1 MKKGRVTSIDAVTI
15 VCPCG
20 GMCENEQ
27 GSTLIDISNSVLT
40 CMDCGAECSIPAS
53 AFKVRARRPKQAMD
67 DEEEH
72 LEAQRQHWEE
82 RAAIERDYIQ
92 LY

>member
-1 MKKGRVTSIDAVTI
+1 MNYGRIIVAIENALNCTLTGEQCEKLIEVIDEYVQKDEALRSQL
-15 VCPCG
+15 
-20 GMCENEQ
+20 EE
-27 GSTLIDISNSVLT
+27 L
-40 CMDCGAECSIPAS
+40 
-53 AFKVRARRPKQAMD
+53 D

-72 LEAQRQHWEE
+72 LERQRQHWEE

>member
-1 MKKGRVTSIDAVTI
+1 MRRKLTSIEAVMT
-15 VCPCG
+15 VCP
-20 GMCENEQ
+20 
-27 GSTLIDISNSVLT
+27 
-40 CMDCGAECSIPAS
+40 ECHSS
-53 AFKVRARRPKQAMD
+53 KLLARLPDKAKRPKQAMD

-72 LEAQRQHWEE
+72 LERQREHWEE